1 MRVGVGRQAA
11 TSTSEIGMAVAGG
24 PMRGGRARAGP
35 PPVPPLALAATLGAA
50 TSSCIEFH
58 VPHPG
63 HCPTHLGASAPHSA
77 HRYVVLTRPMD
88 GRLRRA

>member
-1 MRVGVGRQAA
+1 
-11 TSTSEIGMAVAGG
+11 MAVAGG
-24 PMRGGRARAGP
+24 PVRGGRARASPLP
-35 PPVPPLALAATLGAA
+35 PPPAPSAAALATA
-50 TSSCIEFH
+50 TSSCIVFH